1 MRILVINP
9 NTTQSMTD
17 AIGEAARKVAHPDT
31 EIVAISPKRGP
42 RSIEGYVEDY
52 VAAVATLETL
62 VENRGAYDAFVI
74 ACYGDPGLHAARELM
89 DEPVIGI
96 AEASMHMAC
105 LVAHKFSIISVIHRI
120 KPFLEDMVRMSGL
133 EDRCASVRTTD
144 LAVLDIE
151 KDFGKAQEM
160 LVAEGRRAMDEDGA
174 EAICLGCAGMG
185 PLDKAMQAELGIPVL
200 DGTGCAVKMAEA
212 CYGYGIKTSKFR
224 AFKAPEPKE
233 YLDWPIFERSVA
245 NVSR

>member
-17 AIGEAARKVAHPDT
+17 AIGEAARKVAQPSTD
-31 EIVAISPKRGP
+31 IVAISPKRGP
-42 RSIEGYVEDY
+42 RSIEGYMEDY

-62 VENRGAYDAFVI
+62 VENRGKYDAFVI

-105 LVAHKFSIISVIHRI
+105 LVAHRFSIVSVIHRI

-151 KDFGKAQEM
+151 KDFDKARAI
-160 LVAEGRRAMDEDGA
+160 LVAESRRAMDEDGA

-212 CYGYGIKTSKFR
+212 CHGYGITTSKFK

-233 YLDWPIFERSVA
+233 YLDWPVFERSVA
-245 NVSR
+245 SVSR